1 VTSMPSEPA
10 PEQPTSTEPAST
22 AVESAGQPE
31 TGLGRIWTIPNAV
44 SFARLLGVPV
54 FLYLILVLH
63 ADVAAVIV
71 LVLGGG
77 SDWIDGYLAR
87 RLHQVS
93 RLGELMDP
101 LADRLYIFGTLLAF
115 ADRGVIPWIF
125 LIAIVGRDVLLTL
138 CLLVLRRYGYGP
150 PPVHYLGKTATFI
163 LLLSFP
169 MLLLA
174 TALDN
179 NTFWY
184 ATGWGFAW
192 WGIVLYWIAGFF
204 YLYQVAG
211 VVRGGRRPSV
221 AA

>member
-1 VTSMPSEPA
+1 VTPESGTSEMPESEPGG
-10 PEQPTSTEPAST
+10 SF
-22 AVESAGQPE
+22 
-31 TGLGRIWTIPNAV
+31 GRIWTIPNLV
-44 SFARLLGVPV
+44 SFARLLGVPL
-54 FLYLILVLH
+54 FLYLILVIH
-63 ADVAAVIV
+63 ADIAAVIV

-115 ADRGVIPWIF
+115 AVRGVIPWWF
-125 LIAIVGRDVLLTL
+125 LIAIVGRDVVLTL
-138 CLLVLRRYGYGP
+138 CLFVLRRYDYGP

-174 TALDN
+174 KALN
-179 NTFWY
+179 SPFWH

-204 YLYQVAG
+204 YIYQVGG
-211 VVRGGRRPSV
+211 VVRAGRRPRV